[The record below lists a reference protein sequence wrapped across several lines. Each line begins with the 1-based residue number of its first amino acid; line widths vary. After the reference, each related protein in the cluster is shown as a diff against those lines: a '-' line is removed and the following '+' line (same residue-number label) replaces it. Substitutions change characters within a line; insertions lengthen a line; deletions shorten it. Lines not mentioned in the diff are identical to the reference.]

1 MGPNYLPPAFYLRAF
16 CFTLNKLFFS
26 NLRFFFFSFL
36 KCSFHISILHIKLKI
51 KWIFLLSSNDG
62 DAAGG
67 DAINTTVLA
76 RGARFLGRVARA
88 SLPIQAL
95 MLLLLGVATLVPHG
109 EDYTCMFTN
118 SFARSLEP
126 VLTYPNGPPPT

>member
-1 MGPNYLPPAFYLRAF
+1 M
-16 CFTLNKLFFS
+16 C
-26 NLRFFFFSFL
+26 NLCKSVN
-36 KCSFHISILHIKLKI
+36 
-51 KWIFLLSSNDG
+51 SSAD
-62 DAAGG
+62 DAVDG

-109 EDYTCMFTN
+109 EDYACLFTN

-126 VLTYPNGPPPT
+126 MLSYPNGPPPT